1 MIPSTN
7 IFSPLLQNFTVH
19 YWLEKGLEKKK
30 LIMGLP
36 FYGQSFTLASAQGN
50 GLGEKTYGGG
60 TAGEFTR
67 ARGFLAYY
75 EICHKIINEGWKVV
89 RDPKG
94 RMGPYAHNKGTEW
107 VGFDDI
113 DTIKHKSEYIK
124 EMGLGGAM
132 IWALDLDDFT
142 DRCGCEK
149 HPLLK
154 TINRVLGRIRGKAPD
169 CTLSSSFRIQDEDGE
184 MEVPGA
190 PYKTEQCKGGQ
201 GLTAVEGD
209 CTMFTICDQD
219 KAQEQKCPHG
229 LYFNP
234 GSKVCDWP
242 ANVDCK
248 GGAGGGDSAASDNE
262 VGGGAVEFEPI
273 EAEYDSGQWT
283 PEDPGQSGQWV
294 PDSDKV
300 VVEEPNCPATPR
312 SASSGQKVVCYFTN
326 WAWYRNGKGKYLP
339 DHIDPA
345 LCTHINYGFAVLDS
359 QNLVMK
365 PHDTWADLDNKFYQ
379 KVTAL
384 KKCGIKVLIA
394 LGGWN
399 DSAGDKYSRMVR
411 TAASRK
417 KFVDH
422 AYNFV
427 QEHNFDGLDLDWE
440 YPKCWQVN
448 CEKGP
453 DSDKE
458 NFASLVRELRA
469 KFGSGLLLSAAVSP
483 SKRVIDAGYDVQA
496 LSDNLDI
503 INVMT
508 YDYYGHWDKKTGHV
522 APLKDFDGAPH
533 DVFNAVSDLR
543 DH

>member
-1 MIPSTN
+1 
-7 IFSPLLQNFTVH
+7 
-19 YWLEKGLEKKK
+19 
-30 LIMGLP
+30 
-36 FYGQSFTLASAQGN
+36 
-50 GLGEKTYGGG
+50 
-60 TAGEFTR
+60 
-67 ARGFLAYY
+67 
-75 EICHKIINEGWKVV
+75 
-89 RDPKG
+89 
-94 RMGPYAHNKGTEW
+94 
-107 VGFDDI
+107 
-113 DTIKHKSEYIK
+113 
-124 EMGLGGAM
+124 
-132 IWALDLDDFT
+132 
-142 DRCGCEK
+142 
-149 HPLLK
+149 
-154 TINRVLGRIRGKAPD
+154 
-169 CTLSSSFRIQDEDGE
+169 

-190 PYKTEQCKGGQ
+190 PYKTEHCKDGQ
-201 GLTAVEGD
+201 GLAPVEGD
-209 CTMFTICDQD
+209 CTSFNICDQD
-219 KAQEQKCPHG
+219 EVRQQKCPHG

-242 ANVDCK
+242 ANVDCDCVDC
-248 GGAGGGDSAASDNE
+248 DSNE
-262 VGGGAVEFEPI
+262 IGGGAIEDTGSDNDGQWKPDFEPI
-273 EAEYDSGQWT
+273 EAEDNN
-283 PEDPGQSGQWV
+283 DGQWV
-294 PDSDKV
+294 PDSDKI
-300 VVEEPNCPATPR
+300 VVEEPDCPATPR
-312 SASSGQKVVCYFTN
+312 VGSGQKVVCYFTN
-326 WAWYRNGKGKYLP
+326 WAWYRNGKGKYTP

-359 QNLVMK
+359 QRLVMK

-469 KFGSGLLLSAAVSP
+469 KFDKDDLLLSAAVSP
-483 SKRVIDAGYDVQA
+483 SKRVIDAGYDVKA

-522 APLKDFDGAPH
+522 APMKDFEGAPH
-533 DVFNAVSDLR
+533 DVFNAVSDLIV
-543 DH
+543 